1 MSDPIIAPAL
11 IAPALAEHPHQDSKE
26 ARLAAFARLNLR
38 SPKDIK
44 EFIRNQEAA
53 STARMSMIRAD

>member
-1 MSDPIIAPAL
+1 MSDPINDPAPA
-11 IAPALAEHPHQDSKE
+11 ENVYDDSRE

-38 SPKDIK
+38 SREDVR

-53 STARMSMIRAD
+53 SAARTSMVSAD

>member
-11 IAPALAEHPHQDSKE
+11 AEQLRDESQTSAKE

-38 SPKDIK
+38 SPKDIQD
-44 EFIRNQEAA
+44 FIRNQEAA
-53 STARMSMIRAD
+53 CAARTSLYGAD

>member
-1 MSDPIIAPAL
+1 MSDPIIAPA
-11 IAPALAEHPHQDSKE
+11 APALAEHPREDSKE

-38 SPKDIK
+38 SPKDIQ

-53 STARMSMIRAD
+53 SAARMSIYRAD

>member
-11 IAPALAEHPHQDSKE
+11 AENAHEDFKE
-26 ARLAAFARLNLR
+26 KRLAAFARLNLR
-38 SPKDIK
+38 SPKDIQ

-53 STARMSMIRAD
+53 SAARMSIYKAD